1 MRASTHDFQAT
12 LQRQSPTT
20 AAGKLSAKVC
30 AAQKYQ
36 HFNNDKIV
44 SWKMAERNQVNFTGF
59 RISNKI
65 YSLLNIYINTAI
77 FKLHSIVLFHNLT
90 GI

>member
-1 MRASTHDFQAT
+1 
-12 LQRQSPTT
+12 
-20 AAGKLSAKVC
+20 
-30 AAQKYQ
+30 
-36 HFNNDKIV
+36 
-44 SWKMAERNQVNFTGF
+44 MAERNQVNFTGF